1 MFRIILCIYLEAI
14 DKSPVSDRFLKY
26 NENEYDK
33 YYVRI
38 LFFENILFGK
48 YHEILKFFSLS
59 IAIFWKFWKRSL
71 NFIFLSVDVF
81 NFKYWVEN
89 EYQEKNRKIE
99 KSI

>member
-1 MFRIILCIYLEAI
+1 MFRIILCIYLEGI

-38 LFFENILFGK
+38 LFYENILFGK
-48 YHEILKFFSLS
+48 YHEVFFSPS

-71 NFIFLSVDVF
+71 NFIILSVDESLVD
-81 NFKYWVEN
+81 VSRC
-89 EYQEKNRKIE
+89 Q
-99 KSI
+99 